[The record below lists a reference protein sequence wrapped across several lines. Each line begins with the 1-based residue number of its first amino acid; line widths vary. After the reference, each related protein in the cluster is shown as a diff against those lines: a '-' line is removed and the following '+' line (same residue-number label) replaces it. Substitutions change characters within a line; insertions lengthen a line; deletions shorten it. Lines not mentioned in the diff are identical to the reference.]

1 MRVVSFTTLL
11 TTLPLP
17 FATLYRQLIKDPS
30 TSFDIIIT
38 ALQTMDVQK
47 GCIYF
52 SSFYV
57 LAEILA
63 IPAVPIL
70 TASSGY
76 LFGTVLGT
84 ATCLFSASI
93 AASISFVIGRT
104 FLRYAAL
111 VILCALHTPILNT

>member
-1 MRVVSFTTLL
+1 
-11 TTLPLP
+11 
-17 FATLYRQLIKDPS
+17 
-30 TSFDIIIT
+30 
-38 ALQTMDVQK
+38 MDVQK

-104 FLRYAAL
+104 FLRYAL
-111 VILCALHTPILNT
+111 VCCVLCRPLIWLTNFFLLGYPSLHITGDM

>member
-1 MRVVSFTTLL
+1 MRVQWYPYTLL
-11 TTLPLP
+11 TTLPIL
-17 FATLYRQLIKDPS
+17 FATLKLSYIYRQLIKDPS
-30 TSFDIIIT
+30 TSFDTIIT

-104 FLRYAAL
+104 FLRYVLLLL
-111 VILCALHTPILNT
+111 VSM